1 MAANVDEVRQ
11 RRDATI
17 VRLRRQGWSL
27 RRIGADPR
35 VRMTH
40 VGVQKVLDRM
50 ERMEDDPA
58 DGQVDVLL
66 LYRAA
71 YYEKDPAA
79 IRGWGRYTKRAAEL
93 MTGWALQ
100 RHGCSLEDL
109 DWTARQQLRTEA
121 NEKALAEL

>member
-1 MAANVDEVRQ
+1 
-11 RRDATI
+11 
-17 VRLRRQGWSL
+17 
-27 RRIGADPR
+27 
-35 VRMTH
+35 
-40 VGVQKVLDRM
+40 M

>member
-1 MAANVDEVRQ
+1 VSQ
-11 RRDATI
+11 
-17 VRLRRQGWSL
+17 LGS
-27 RRIGADPR
+27 GAS
-35 VRMTH
+35 
-40 VGVQKVLDRM
+40 QKVLDRM